1 MGTDYECRGRIINET
16 KFWSEDFCPK
26 TSVSWMPVVGMMLYL
41 ATFAPGM
48 GPVPWTV
55 NAEIY
60 PQSCRGMGMATSTSV
75 NWISNYVVSLTF
87 LSLLEA
93 LGGAGGFMFYAGFG
107 VLGFIVIYLILPET
121 KGIPLEKMD
130 GLLSRGWIQ
139 TYSFDD
145 DYILAHPSK

>member
-1 MGTDYECRGRIINET
+1 
-16 KFWSEDFCPK
+16 
-26 TSVSWMPVVGMMLYL
+26 
-41 ATFAPGM
+41 M

-60 PQSCRGMGMATSTSV
+60 PQSCRGMGMATSTAV
-75 NWISNYVVSLTF
+75 NWISNYIVSLTF

-121 KGIPLEKMD
+121 KG
-130 GLLSRGWIQ
+130 LLIF
-139 TYSFDD
+139 TLF
-145 DYILAHPSK
+145 L